1 MGQEKPEWEQD
12 PGAEGSLPR
21 GSSRQAGRQAWQR
34 RGWGW
39 GALTQAGE
47 PHKTASAAEA
57 WDHLARAG
65 GRAACLR
72 SVGLPLYKHA
82 THCEGVAGGHL
93 GEGSW
98 WARPLPKLGRKEALA
113 VGTLLNRH
121 LSPGFAVSLLL
132 RSVPLCFGVLSPLEG
147 RAVGFWPTLT
157 IYPHKVQLPD
167 SFFFVL
173 I

>member
-1 MGQEKPEWEQD
+1 MNKPSCVWAKKNLPNGSRIPEQEEACPEA
-12 PGAEGSLPR
+12 PAG
-21 GSSRQAGRQAWQR
+21 RQAGRP
-34 RGWGW
+34 GKDEG
-39 GALTQAGE
+39 GGGGPLTQAGE

-98 WARPLPKLGRKEALA
+98 WARPLPKLGRKEASA

-121 LSPGFAVSLLL
+121 LSPGFAASLLL
-132 RSVPLCFGVLSPLEG
+132 RSVPLCFRVLSPLEG
-147 RAVGFWPTLT
+147 RSSRFLANLDYLST
-157 IYPHKVQLPD
+157 
-167 SFFFVL
+167 
-173 I
+173 